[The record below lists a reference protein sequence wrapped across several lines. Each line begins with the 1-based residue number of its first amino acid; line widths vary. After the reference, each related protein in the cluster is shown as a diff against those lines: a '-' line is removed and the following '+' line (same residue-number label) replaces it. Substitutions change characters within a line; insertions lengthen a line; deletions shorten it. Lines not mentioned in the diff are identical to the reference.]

1 MSCSRVRS
9 LPAPRL
15 SAAECVS
22 SRRQR
27 SLLAAAA
34 NDVISA
40 VPPTAIVEESRDL
53 GWSRSFAEDYLLND
67 EEVLGEGS
75 FGVVK
80 PAINKLT
87 GDSVA
92 VKLLPKNVTGDWQR
106 YSALLQREIEHW
118 KLLKNCPQVVKM
130 EGVYEDDDYL
140 YIVQE
145 LCTGGDIQH
154 LIRVRFEFFEIFDD
168 LVK

>member
-1 MSCSRVRS
+1 MSSSRVRLLPS
-9 LPAPRL
+9 LRL
-15 SAAECVS
+15 SVAECPAI
-22 SRRQR
+22 RRR
-27 SLLAAAA
+27 RRLLVAAAS
-34 NDVISA
+34 DVVSQN
-40 VPPTAIVEESRDL
+40 PPNHVVEESRDL

-75 FGVVK
+75 FGVVR
-80 PAINKLT
+80 PAINRLT
-87 GDSVA
+87 GDPVA
-92 VKLLPKNVTGDWQR
+92 VKLLPKRVTGDWQR

-154 LIRVRFEFFEIFDD
+154 LLRVRSQFCH
-168 LVK
+168 L